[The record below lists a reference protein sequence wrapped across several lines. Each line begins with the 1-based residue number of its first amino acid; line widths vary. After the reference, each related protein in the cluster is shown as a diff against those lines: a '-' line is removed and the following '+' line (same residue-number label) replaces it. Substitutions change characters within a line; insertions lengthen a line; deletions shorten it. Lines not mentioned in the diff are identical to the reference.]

1 MPKVLGIYTDWSR
14 PGGKEGYGAIGWYRV
29 KNALE
34 KLGHETV
41 GKISL
46 GTPEMAL
53 DLKKRGDIW
62 FWKPVDNEGMNVFID
77 TAKVFTGAKMVLD
90 IDDEP
95 FNLNKDHPLYDEIV
109 KKSERVKRMIEI
121 SDHLVVSTQQ
131 LKDSLAHFGKRT
143 TVIPNAIDP
152 DIWKVKWKRVDVYR
166 TEYLKDRKSKTTLS
180 KGEKERKD
188 GKIRIGWIG
197 SASHIADIPV
207 VMGAFEEIV
216 KKYPNVEIHLCGFL
230 TELKFQ
236 NPSYIH
242 HTGTSGYDEF
252 PQFLA
257 DLDLDIAVAPLLDTK
272 FNRSKSN
279 IKWLEHSM
287 LEIPMVLSNIPPYK
301 GSVTPNVTGFLATGK
316 GQWVKYL
323 SQLIED
329 EELRNKIGKEAK
341 KAVLK
346 DWTID
351 KQLPKYEAL
360 FEMLEEKDITVYT
373 SVTGDKDTLMEDQNT
388 KGANFVAFT
397 DKQSDCWD
405 VRKPYDHF
413 KDNRRNSRIAKI
425 MPHLFFNSTY
435 SVYLDGNITL
445 KVPAQQLIDEFLK
458 DKDIAVFR
466 HVGRDCVYE
475 EAQACMALGKGDKYE
490 LAEQVRSYAQLGH
503 KEHAGLCECGV
514 IIRRHTP
521 RIAELNE
528 KWWAQYCRYSDRDQ
542 MSFPIAFPLDEVN
555 QIESSAWRH
564 PYFQFYAHKYE

>member
-1 MPKVLGIYTDWSR
+1 LLLIKSGVRNIVLKSMPKVLGIMTDWAR
-14 PGGKEGYGAIGWYRV
+14 PNGKEGYGAIGWYRV

-34 KLGHETV
+34 KLGHEVV
-41 GKISL
+41 GKIYL

-77 TAKVFTGAKMVLD
+77 TAKIFTGAKMILD

-95 FNLNKDHPLYDEIV
+95 FDLNRDHPLYADIV
-109 KKSERVKRMIEI
+109 KKSERVRRMIEI

-152 DIWKVKWKRVDVYR
+152 EIWKVKTKKRTD
-166 TEYLKDRKSKTTLS
+166 K
-180 KGEKERKD
+180 
-188 GKIRIGWIG
+188 KIRIGWIG

-207 VMGAFEEIV
+207 VMGAFDEIL

-242 HTGTSGYDEF
+242 HTGTAGYDEF

-257 DLDLDIAVAPLLDTK
+257 DLDPDIAVAPLLDTK

-301 GSVTPNVTGFLATGK
+301 GSVTPNETGFLATGK

-323 SQLIED
+323 SMLIED
-329 EELRNKIGKEAK
+329 KALRKKIGKSAK
-341 KAVLK
+341 KEVLDK
-346 DWTID
+346 YLID
-351 KQLPKYEAL
+351 KQLQKYEAL
-360 FEMLEEKDITVYT
+360 FEMIEKKDIVVYT
-373 SVTGDKDTLMEDQNT
+373 SVTGDKDTLMEDQET

-397 DKQSDCWD
+397 DKRSDCWD
-405 VRKPYDHF
+405 VRKPYDKF

-425 MPHLFFNSTY
+425 MPHLFFDTKY

-466 HVGRDCVYE
+466 HVGRDCVYD

-490 LAEQVRSYAQLGH
+490 LAEQVRAYAQMGH
-503 KEHAGLCECGV
+503 EEHAGLCECGV
-514 IIRRHTP
+514 IIRRHTE
-521 RIAELNE
+521 RVATLNE
-528 KWWAQYCRYSDRDQ
+528 KWWAHYCRFSDRDQ
-542 MSFPIAFPLDEVN
+542 MSFPIAFPLEEVN

-564 PYFQFYAHKYE
+564 PYFTFYAHKYE